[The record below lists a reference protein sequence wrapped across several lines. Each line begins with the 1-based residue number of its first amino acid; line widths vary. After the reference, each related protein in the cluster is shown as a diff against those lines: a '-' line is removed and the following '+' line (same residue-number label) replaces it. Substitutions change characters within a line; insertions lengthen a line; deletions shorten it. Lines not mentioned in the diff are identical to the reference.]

1 MADVL
6 VGLVSDFEDGRRKV
20 ITRGDK
26 ELVVFQHRGRFHA
39 FENTC
44 VHMGGPVGEGLI
56 LGKVEAVLDDDKCFV
71 LERFSEDE
79 MHLICPWHGWE
90 YDIETG
96 EYAGDRRKRLRRY
109 ETIQKEDRIY
119 VRA

>member
-1 MADVL
+1 MSEWL
-6 VGLVSDFEDGRRKV
+6 VGRISDFHEDTRKV
-20 ITRGDK
+20 VNVGEREI
-26 ELVVFQHRGRFHA
+26 VVFLRNDRLYA
-39 FENTC
+39 LDNTC
-44 VHMGGPVGEGLI
+44 IHMGGPVGEGLI

-109 ETIQKEDRIY
+109 ETIQKEDRVY